1 MASRIKDVAEKAG
14 VSTATVSRVLNDDP
28 KITEKTRNKVLEAI
42 NETGYRMNN
51 VARSLKTSR
60 TRTIGFLAPELVNDF
75 FMTIAQGV
83 EDELKGSG
91 YSLIVCNA
99 NENSHEE
106 ERRIELLAEMC
117 VDGVIIIPSSSR
129 GDHYNRLKNMNIPA
143 VLVDRLVDDFESDA
157 VLVDNLQGA
166 YKAMEYL
173 ISKDNSDFG
182 FIGGDLSFSNFRER
196 YEGFC
201 LALEYNNIPKNP
213 DYIKLGDC
221 HIESGYR
228 MMEELM
234 DLTPPPSHIFIANYF
249 LHVGATKY
257 LTSHGY
263 SNRSDPP
270 EEPVR
275 IASFDD
281 MTLSPILGFSDLT
294 VSQPMKEMGREAARL
309 LIARISGKDDTRENT
324 IRRLETELITH

>member
-1 MASRIKDVAEKAG
+1 MAIRIKDVAEKAG
-14 VSTATVSRVLNDDP
+14 VSTATVSRVLNNDP
-28 KITEKTRNKVLEAI
+28 KIAEKTKKKVLKAI
-42 NETGYRMNN
+42 HETGYRMNN

-83 EDELKGSG
+83 EDELKDSG
-91 YSLIVCNA
+91 YSLIVCNS
-99 NENSHEE
+99 NESSHEE
-106 ERRIELLAEMC
+106 EKRIELLAEMC

-129 GDHYNRLKNMNIPA
+129 GEHYNRLKNMNIPA

-173 ISKDNSDFG
+173 INKDNSEFG
-182 FIGGDLSFSNFRER
+182 FIGGDLSLSNFRER

-221 HIESGYR
+221 HIESGYK

-234 DLTPPPSHIFIANYF
+234 NQPHPPAHIFIANYF
-249 LHVGATKY
+249 MHVGATKY

-263 SNRSDPP
+263 ASKAGNQTA
-270 EEPVR
+270 PVH

-294 VSQPMKEMGREAARL
+294 VSQPMKVMGREAARL
-309 LIARISGKDDTRENT
+309 LLERISGENE
-324 IRRLETELITH
+324 IEENRIVRLETNLVTH